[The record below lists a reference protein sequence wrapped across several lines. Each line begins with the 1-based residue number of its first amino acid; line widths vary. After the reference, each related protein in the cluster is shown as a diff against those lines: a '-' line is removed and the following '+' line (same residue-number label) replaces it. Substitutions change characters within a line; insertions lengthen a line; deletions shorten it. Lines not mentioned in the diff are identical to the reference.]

1 MNDVAPDDK
10 MRHLLRRVSAEL
22 YKTREELREVTAAAR
37 EPIAIVATGLRLP
50 GADTPEQFWELLA
63 EGRDALR
70 DFPADRGWDT
80 EALYHP
86 DPAHTGTTYT
96 TRGGFLDGVAD
107 FDPEFFGISR
117 REALAMDPQQRLLL
131 HTTWEAF
138 ERAGIDPRALRGS
151 RTGVYTGTNGQTY
164 VTGPGPVPAAV
175 EGYLVT
181 GTAAS
186 VLSGRIAY
194 TFGFEGPAL
203 TVDTACSSSLVALH
217 LAVRALRAG
226 EIDFAV
232 AGGATVLAAP
242 DIFVEF
248 SRQRGL
254 AVDGRCKAFAAGA
267 DGTGWA
273 EGVGVLLVER
283 LSDAERL
290 GHRVL
295 AVLRGSAVNQDGA
308 SNGLTAPNG
317 PAQQRVI
324 RDALADAGLSTGDVD
339 LIEAHGTGTAL
350 GDPIEAQALL
360 ATYGRDRETPVWLG
374 SVKSNIGH
382 TQAAA
387 GVAGVIKA
395 VLALER
401 GVLPPTLHV
410 DEPSPLVDW
419 DAGRVELVTAGR
431 PWPETGRPRRA
442 GVSAFGVSGTNAH
455 VVLEQAPEIA
465 AGEPVPLA
473 GITPFVLSAATGE
486 ALRGQ
491 AERLAA
497 HLDAAAPLGSVASSL
512 VRDRVR
518 FGARAVVLAAEH
530 GGLRAGLAAVS
541 GGTSA
546 ASVVQSPEQP
556 ATGSVAVVFSGQ
568 GSQRAGAGAELYA
581 RFPVFRAAFDEAAAL
596 LDAEQAAP
604 QSIRDV
610 AFGADGPIDA
620 TEYTQPVI
628 FAVETAL
635 YRLLESWGIEIGV
648 VAGHSIGGIV
658 AAHVAGVLTLPEAA
672 RLVAARARLMG
683 ALPAGGAMVAVQA
696 TEDEVREL
704 LGRTAID
711 TALVSVAAVNGPRA
725 VVLSGAEEP
734 VLALAA
740 EFTAAGRRTRRLAVS
755 HGFHSPLMDPV
766 LPEFAAVVA
775 GLSFAE
781 PTGPV
786 LVSDATGAVVTGAE
800 LADPAYWTGHLRG
813 TVRFADA
820 VRGARAAG
828 AGIFVEVGA
837 GAVLTPLVAATL
849 EDGVAAVATVRKGRD
864 EVATVLAAAATVFAH
879 GHPVDWAAVV
889 PEAPRVPLPTYAFR
903 AERFWATVEAG
914 QRATGGHPL
923 LGAVVALAGGDGAVA
938 TGRVALRSHP
948 WLGEHVVAG
957 AVFVPGTAL
966 VELAV
971 QLADTVG
978 ADTVDELVIEA
989 PLVLRPEGAVEL
1001 QVQARRSGD
1010 EFAVEIHSRP
1020 ADRPETPWTR
1030 HATGTLRGT
1039 GPGAG
1044 AGSVGAG
1051 SPAAFALDATPTG
1064 GPGRSRSGP
1073 DTAAPGTA
1081 GPWPP
1086 AGATAL
1092 DPAEVYARLLA
1103 AGLDYGPLFRGLT
1116 AVWQRG
1122 DTLFAEVAL
1131 PDGEPGGYTVHPALF
1146 DAALHPLAVLT
1157 GASAAPRIPFA
1168 WTGVRVHV
1176 GGATALRVT
1185 FTATA
1190 DGLTA
1195 LRATDP
1201 AGRPVLTVDALTL
1214 RAATGTAP
1222 AVADLYEVGWTKH
1235 PLPAAT
1241 PLGHR
1246 LWDAAL
1252 PETLAALQHAEP
1264 DHPLVVLTHSAIGVL
1279 DGDRPDPGTA
1289 PIWGLARTAQAE
1301 RPGAVIVLD
1310 TDDTAASAAVLDHAI
1325 AAALDGEPQ
1334 LALRAGTA
1342 YLPRLT
1348 RSTTVAAGRAWNP
1361 DGTVLITGG
1370 TGGLGA
1376 ALARHLVAA
1385 HGVRHLLLAGRRGT
1399 AAPGATEL
1407 AAELRAAGATVL
1419 VVSADVADRDAVA
1432 RLLAAVAPEHP
1443 LTAVVHTA
1451 GIVDDGVLDAVTP
1464 ERLNAVL
1471 APKLTAARHLDE
1483 LTRDL
1488 DLAGFVLYSSV
1499 AGILGTAGQAAYAA
1513 ANTGLDALAARRRAD
1528 GLPATALAWGLWAET
1543 TGVTAHLTA
1552 ADRARLARQGVRAL
1566 ATDEGLALFDAAVFH
1581 RDRALL
1587 VPAPLALTG
1596 TAHTPLLRGLVR
1608 RTRAKA
1614 AAAQQDSGLAALP
1627 AADRRPALLELVRR
1641 EAAAALDH
1649 PDPAGIRGDRGL
1661 TDLGIDSLTAV
1672 ELRNRLAAATGL
1684 RLPAT
1689 LTFDH
1694 PTPDAIAAFLDGL
1707 LGGGTGERAVVA
1719 QRGGGDDPIAIVG
1732 VALRLPGGIASP
1744 EALWRLLES
1753 GGDAVGEFPDDRGW
1767 DLAALFDDDP
1777 ATAGTSYTRHG
1788 GFLTDVADFDAAAF
1802 GMSPREALATDP
1814 QQRLLLET
1822 SWEALERAGIDPN
1835 SLRGS
1840 RTGVFA
1846 GTMYHDYAP
1855 HLQDAPAD
1863 LEGYLVNGS
1872 AGSIASGRI
1881 AYTFGFEGPAISV
1894 DTACS
1899 SSLVALHLAAQS
1911 LRSGESELAL
1921 AGGVAVMSSP
1931 ATFVEFSRQRA
1942 LAPDGRCKA
1951 FAAAADGTGWAEG
1964 VSILVLER
1972 LSDARRNGHPVLAL
1986 VRGSAVNQ
1994 DGASSGLTAPNG
2006 PAQQRVI
2013 RQALANAGLT
2023 AAEVDAVE
2031 AHGTGTTLGDPIEAQ
2046 AVIAA
2051 YGAGRD
2057 PERPLWLGS
2066 LKSNVGHTQ
2075 AAAGGAGIAKMI
2087 LALRNRTLPRT
2098 LHVDA
2103 PTPHV
2108 DWSDGGVRLLT
2119 EPVPWEPGDRP
2130 RRAGI
2135 SSFGVSG
2142 TNAHV
2147 IIEEPPVA
2155 PEPLGSGTP
2164 NSAVGPAVPGIGAAD
2179 TSVGTVAGTRG
2190 AAVPAEKPLPWVLS
2204 AHTPAALRGQAVA
2217 LATYLRSRPEVDA
2230 ADVARTLLT
2239 GRAALAERAV
2249 LVGDDAALRAGLE
2262 ALAAGGPLPEHAA
2275 RGTADVAGRTVF
2287 VFPGQGGQWRGMAA
2301 ELYRTAPVFAERLTE
2316 CAAALAPHVDWD
2328 PLPVLLGAAEIDDE
2342 RVDVVQPALWAA
2354 MVALAALWR
2363 AHGVEPDAVVGH
2375 SQGEIA
2381 AAVVAG
2387 ALSVADGARVAALR
2401 SRAIAATAGPGAMAA
2416 VQLPAAAAAELIE
2429 PWADRVALAVVNSPT
2444 SVVLSGEIAAIE
2456 EILARLEAD
2465 GVRNRRVAVG
2475 YASHSPTM
2483 EALRAE
2489 LGTALE
2495 PVRPR
2500 ESAIPL
2506 LSTVTAEWI
2515 DGTALTGGY
2524 WFDNLRGTVR
2534 FEEATRALAEAG
2546 YRAFVEIGPHPV
2558 LATTVEETLEA
2569 AGAPASA
2576 VVGTLRRD
2584 DGGLA
2589 RFGTA
2594 LAAAHTRGIAVEWA
2608 VPPGNRI
2615 ELPTYAFQRTRYW
2628 IDADRSGARRDDRAP
2643 RTAAPEP
2650 APITIDRFTGLDT
2663 PARRAAVLSLVRD
2676 ETAAVLKHPSGDEV
2690 AVSRAFRDLGLDSLT
2705 AVDLRNRLR
2714 AATGLALPATLIFD
2728 HPSPEAV
2735 AEFVVAA
2742 LPDGGEPEPRDPE
2755 SVLRTLESA
2764 LTTVNGEAG
2773 ALAERLRALADRLDG
2788 GYGPAAGDLD
2798 SASDDELFDLVDR
2811 T

>member
-1 MNDVAPDDK
+1 MNDVASDDT

-22 YKTREELREVTAAAR
+22 YKTREELREVTDAAR

-80 EALYHP
+80 AALYHP

-107 FDPEFFGISR
+107 FDPDFFGISR

-138 ERAGIDPRALRGS
+138 ERAGIDPRTLRGS
-151 RTGVYTGTNGQTY
+151 RTGVYTGTNGQSY

-283 LSDAERL
+283 LSDAQRH

-324 RDALADAGLSTGDVD
+324 REALADAGLTTGDVD

-360 ATYGRDRETPVWLG
+360 ATYGRDRATPVWLG

-419 DAGRVELVTAGR
+419 ESGQVGLLTEIRD
-431 PWPETGRPRRA
+431 WPETGRPRRA

-455 VVLEQAPEIA
+455 VVLEQAPENA
-465 AGEPVPLA
+465 EAEPVPLTGVA
-473 GITPFVLSAATGE
+473 PFVLSAATPE

-491 AERLAA
+491 AARLAA
-497 HLDAAAPLGSVASSL
+497 HLDEAAPLGSVASSL
-512 VRDRVR
+512 IRDRVR
-518 FGARAVVLAAEH
+518 FRARAVVLAADH

-546 ASVVQSPEQP
+546 ASVVTGPAQP
-556 ATGSVAVVFSGQ
+556 AAGSVAVVFGGQ

-581 RFPVFRAAFDEAAAL
+581 RFPVFRDAFDAAVAP
-596 LDAEQAAP
+596 LDAELAAAH
-604 QSIRDV
+604 SIRAV
-610 AFGADGPIDA
+610 AFGAPGTEGLIDA

-658 AAHVAGVLTLPEAA
+658 AAHVTGVLTLPDAA

-683 ALPAGGAMVAVQA
+683 ALPAGGAMVAVRA
-696 TEDEVREL
+696 TEAEVRERL
-704 LGRTAID
+704 AGEARVA
-711 TALVSVAAVNGPRA
+711 VAAVNGPHA

-775 GLSFAE
+775 GLTFAE

-786 LVSDATGAVVTGAE
+786 LVSDATGAVVTAAE

-820 VRGARAAG
+820 VRTARAAG
-828 AGIFVEVGA
+828 AGVFVEVGA

-849 EDGVAAVATVRKGRD
+849 GDEVAAVPTARKGRD
-864 EVATVLAAAATVFAH
+864 EVTTVLGAAATVFAH
-879 GHPVDWAAVV
+879 GHRVDWAAVV
-889 PEAPRVPLPTYAFR
+889 PEAPRTPLPTYAFR
-903 AERFWATVEAG
+903 AERFWATVESG
-914 QRATGGHPL
+914 QRVAGGHPL

-938 TGRVALRSHP
+938 TGQLSLRGHP
-948 WLGEHVVAG
+948 WLAEHVVAG

-971 QLADTVG
+971 HLADTVG

-989 PLVLRPEGAVEL
+989 PLVLRPEAAVEL
-1001 QVQARRSGD
+1001 QAQARRTGD
-1010 EFAVEIHSRP
+1010 AFTVEIHSRP
-1020 ADRPETPWTR
+1020 ADRPEVPWTR

-1039 GPGAG
+1039 GN
-1044 AGSVGAG
+1044 
-1051 SPAAFALDATPTG
+1051 TE
-1064 GPGRSRSGP
+1064 SRSIAASSAP
-1073 DTAAPGTA
+1073 APGVSAPTPPESSA
-1081 GPWPP
+1081 TVESWPP
-1086 AGATAL
+1086 ADASAL
-1092 DPAEVYARLLA
+1092 DPAEVYARLRA

-1122 DTLFAEVAL
+1122 DTIFAEITL
-1131 PDGEPGGYTVHPALF
+1131 PGGEPGGYTVHPALF
-1146 DAALHPLAVLT
+1146 DAALHPVALLT
-1157 GASAAPRIPFA
+1157 GDFTAPRIPFA
-1168 WTGVRVHV
+1168 WTGVRVHA

-1185 FTATA
+1185 FTAA
-1190 DGLTA
+1190 PDGLTA
-1195 LRATDP
+1195 LRATDT

-1214 RAATGTAP
+1214 RAATGSAP
-1222 AVADLYEVGWTKH
+1222 AVADLYELGWVEH
-1235 PLPAAT
+1235 PLPAVT

-1246 LWDAAL
+1246 IWDAAL
-1252 PETLAALQHAEP
+1252 PETLAALQQAEP
-1264 DHPLVVLTHSAIGVL
+1264 EHPLVVLTHGAVAVL
-1279 DGDRPDPGTA
+1279 DDDRPDPEAA
-1289 PIWGLARTAQAE
+1289 PIWGLARSAQTE
-1301 RPGAVIVLD
+1301 RPGAVILLD
-1310 TDDTAASAAVLDHAI
+1310 TDDTAASAAVLNHAI

-1342 YLPRLT
+1342 HLPRLA
-1348 RSTTVAAGRAWNP
+1348 RSTAAADGRAWNP

-1376 ALARHLVAA
+1376 ALARHLVAE
-1385 HGVRHLLLAGRRGT
+1385 HGVGHLLLAGRRGT

-1419 VVSADVADRDAVA
+1419 VVSADVTDRDAVT

-1464 ERLNAVL
+1464 ERLAAVL
-1471 APKLTAARHLDE
+1471 APKLTAAGHLDE
-1483 LTRDL
+1483 LTRDH
-1488 DLAGFVLYSSV
+1488 DLAAFVLYSSV

-1528 GLPATALAWGLWAET
+1528 GLPATSLAWGLWAET
-1543 TGVTAHLTA
+1543 TGVTAHLTD

-1566 ATDEGLALFDAAVFH
+1566 ATEEGLALFDAAVFH

-1587 VPAPLALTG
+1587 IPAPLALTG
-1596 TAHTPLLRGLVR
+1596 TADTPVLRGLVR

-1614 AAAQQDSGLAALP
+1614 AAAQHDSGLAALP
-1627 AADRRPALLELVRR
+1627 AAERRTTLLELVRR

-1661 TDLGIDSLTAV
+1661 AELGIDSLTAV

-1684 RLPAT
+1684 KLPAT

-1694 PTPDAIAAFLDGL
+1694 PTPDAIAAFLDQL
-1707 LGGGTGERAVVA
+1707 LGGGTGERAVAA
-1719 QRGGGDDPIAIVG
+1719 QRGSGDDDPIAIVG

-1753 GGDAVGEFPDDRGW
+1753 GGDAVAEFPDDRGW

-1777 ATAGTSYTRHG
+1777 ATPGTSYTRHG
-1788 GFLTDVADFDAAAF
+1788 GFLTDAADFDAAAF

-1822 SWEALERAGIDPN
+1822 AWEALERAGIDPT

-1855 HLQDAPAD
+1855 HLQDAPPD

-1881 AYTFGFEGPAISV
+1881 SYTFGFEGPAISV

-1972 LSDARRNGHPVLAL
+1972 LSAARRAGHPVLAL

-2023 AAEVDAVE
+2023 AADVDAVE

-2046 AVIAA
+2046 AVIAT

-2119 EPVPWEPGDRP
+2119 AAVPWEPGARP

-2147 IIEEPPVA
+2147 IIEEPPQA
-2155 PEPLGSGTP
+2155 PELPARSGQGT
-2164 NSAVGPAVPGIGAAD
+2164 ATGGAARTMTD
-2179 TSVGTVAGTRG
+2179 ADS
-2190 AAVPAEKPLPWVLS
+2190 VPAAPGGGVVSPLPEERPLPWVLS

-2217 LATYLRSRPEVDA
+2217 LATYLRSRPEVNA
-2230 ADVARTLLT
+2230 ADVARTLLE
-2239 GRAALAERAV
+2239 GRAALTERAV
-2249 LVGDDAALRAGLE
+2249 LVGDDTALRAGLE
-2262 ALAAGGPLPEHAA
+2262 ALAAGGALPEHAA
-2275 RGTADVAGRTVF
+2275 RGSADVAGRTVF

-2301 ELYRTAPVFAERLTE
+2301 ELYRTAPVFADRLTE
-2316 CAAALAPHVDWD
+2316 CAEALAPHVDWD
-2328 PLPVLLGAAEIDDE
+2328 PLPVLLGTAEIDDE
-2342 RVDVVQPALWAA
+2342 RVDVVQPALWSV

-2387 ALSVADGARVAALR
+2387 ALSIADGARVVALR
-2401 SRAIAATAGPGAMAA
+2401 SRAIAAAAGPGAMAA
-2416 VQLPAAAAAELIE
+2416 VQLSAAAAAELIE
-2429 PWADRVALAVVNSPT
+2429 PWADRVAVAVVNAPS
-2444 SVVLSGEIAAIE
+2444 SVVLSGEIAAVE
-2456 EILARLEAD
+2456 EILARLAAD
-2465 GVRNRRVAVG
+2465 GVRSRRVAVD
-2475 YASHSPTM
+2475 YASHSPTV
-2483 EALRAE
+2483 EPLRAE
-2489 LGTALE
+2489 LATALA

-2506 LSTVTAEWI
+2506 LSTVTADWI

-2534 FEEATRALAEAG
+2534 FEQATRALAEAG

-2569 AGAPASA
+2569 AGAPATA

-2589 RFGTA
+2589 RFTTS
-2594 LAAAHTRGIAVEWA
+2594 LAAAHTRGIPVEWNA
-2608 VPPGNRI
+2608 ARGNRI

-2628 IDADRSGARRDDRAP
+2628 IDADRSAARRDERVPRAV
-2643 RTAAPEP
+2643 TPEP
-2650 APITIDRFTGLDT
+2650 AAPVALDRFTGLDT

-2735 AEFVVAA
+2735 AEFVVSA
-2742 LPDGGEPEPRDPE
+2742 LPDGREPEPRDAE
-2755 SVLRTLESA
+2755 SALRTLESA
-2764 LTTVNGEAG
+2764 LTEVNGEAG
-2773 ALAERLRALADRLDG
+2773 ALAERLRAIADRLDG
-2788 GYGPAAGDLD
+2788 AAGPAADLD
-2798 SASDDELFDLVDR
+2798 SATDDELFDLVDR

>member
-1 MNDVAPDDK
+1 

-22 YKTREELREVTAAAR
+22 YKTREELREVTDAAR

-63 EGRDALR
+63 AGRDALR
-70 DFPADRGWDT
+70 DFPTDRGWDT
-80 EALYHP
+80 AALYHP

-96 TRGGFLDGVAD
+96 TRGGFLAD
-107 FDPEFFGISR
+107 AAGFDPDFFGISR

-151 RTGVYTGTNGQTY
+151 RTGVYTGTNGQSY

-254 AVDGRCKAFAAGA
+254 AVDGRCKAFAADA

-283 LSDAERL
+283 LSDAQRL
-290 GHRVL
+290 GHEVL

-324 RDALADAGLSTGDVD
+324 RAALADAGLATGDVD

-395 VLALER
+395 VLALR
-401 GVLPPTLHV
+401 HGVLPPTLHV

-419 DAGRVELVTAGR
+419 ESGRVGLLTAAR
-431 PWPETGRPRRA
+431 EWPVTGRPRRA
-442 GVSAFGVSGTNAH
+442 AVSAFGVSGTNAH
-455 VVLEQAPEIA
+455 VVLEQAPETRA
-465 AGEPVPLA
+465 AEPVPLA
-473 GITPFVLSAATGE
+473 GVTPFVLSATTPA

-491 AERLAA
+491 AARLAA
-497 HLDAAAPLGSVASSL
+497 HTDDAVPLGSVASAL

-518 FGARAVVLAAEH
+518 FGTRAVVLAAEH
-530 GGLRAGLAAVS
+530 GGLRAGLAAVA
-541 GGTSA
+541 GGTAA
-546 ASVVQSPEQP
+546 ASVITGPEQP
-556 ATGSVAVVFSGQ
+556 GTGSVAVVFGGQ
-568 GSQRAGAGAELYA
+568 GSQRAGAGAELYQ
-581 RFPVFRAAFDEAAAL
+581 RFPAFRAAFDAAAAL
-596 LDAEQAAP
+596 LDAESAAP
-604 QSIRDV
+604 HPIRDV
-610 AFGADGPIDA
+610 AFGAAGTEGLIDA

-658 AAHVAGVLTLPEAA
+658 AAHVAGALPLPDAA

-683 ALPAGGAMVAVQA
+683 ALPAGGAMVAVEA
-696 TEDEVREL
+696 AEDEVREL
-704 LGRTAID
+704 LAGTGSD
-711 TALVSVAAVNGPRA
+711 TASVAVAAVNGPRA

-740 EFTAAGRRTRRLAVS
+740 ELTGAGRRTRRLAVS
-755 HGFHSPLMDPV
+755 HAFHSPLMDPV

-775 GLSFAE
+775 GLTIAE

-786 LVSDATGAVVTGAE
+786 LVSDATGAVVTAAE

-820 VRGARAAG
+820 VRTARAAG
-828 AGIFVEVGA
+828 AGVFVEVGA
-837 GAVLTPLVAATL
+837 GAVLTPLIAATL
-849 EDGVAAVATVRKGRD
+849 PDDVAAVATVRKGRN
-864 EVATVLAAAATVFAH
+864 EVGTVLGAAATVFAH
-879 GHPVDWAAVV
+879 GHAVDWAAVV
-889 PEAPRVPLPTYAFR
+889 PEAPRTPLPTYAFR
-903 AERFWATVEAG
+903 SERFWATVESG
-914 QRATGGHPL
+914 QRGAGGHPL
-923 LGAVVALAGGDGAVA
+923 LGAVVALADGQGAV
-938 TGRVALRSHP
+938 GSGQVSLRSHP
-948 WLGEHVVAG
+948 WLAEHVVAG

-971 QLADTVG
+971 HLADTVG

-989 PLVLRPEGAVEL
+989 PLVLRPEHAVEL
-1001 QVQARRSGD
+1001 QVQARRTGD
-1010 EFAVEIHSRP
+1010 EFSVEIHSRP
-1020 ADRPETPWTR
+1020 ADRPEVPWTR
-1030 HATGTLRGT
+1030 HATGTLRDAGRT
-1039 GPGAG
+1039 VESAAAVGDVNGSSAPAGLPTAESRIAGPSA
-1044 AGSVGAG
+1044 
-1051 SPAAFALDATPTG
+1051 PAALG
-1064 GPGRSRSGP
+1064 SES
-1073 DTAAPGTA
+1073 
-1081 GPWPP
+1081 WPP
-1086 AGATAL
+1086 AGAAAL

-1103 AGLDYGPLFRGLT
+1103 AGLEYGPLFRGLT
-1116 AVWQRG
+1116 AVWQRA
-1122 DTLFAEVAL
+1122 DTIFAEITL

-1146 DAALHPLAVLT
+1146 DAALHPVALLT
-1157 GASAAPRIPFA
+1157 GDFTAPRIPFA
-1168 WTGVRVHV
+1168 WNGIRVHAS
-1176 GGATALRVT
+1176 GATALRVT
-1185 FTATA
+1185 FTAA
-1190 DGLTA
+1190 PDGLTA
-1195 LRATDP
+1195 LTATDP
-1201 AGRPVLTVDALTL
+1201 AGRRVLTVDSLTL
-1214 RAATGTAP
+1214 RAATTAP
-1222 AVADLYEVGWTKH
+1222 GAVEDLYEVGWIEH
-1235 PLPAAT
+1235 PLPAVT
-1241 PLGHR
+1241 PVGHR
-1246 LWDAAL
+1246 ILDAAL
-1252 PETLAALQHAEP
+1252 PETLEALRQAEQ
-1264 DHPLVVLTHSAIGVL
+1264 DHPLIVLTHTAVGVL
-1279 DGDRPDPGTA
+1279 DGDRPDLAAA
-1289 PIWGLARTAQAE
+1289 PIWGLARTAQTE
-1301 RPGAVIVLD
+1301 QPGAVVVLD
-1310 TDDTAASAAVLDHAI
+1310 TDDTPASAAVLNHAV
-1325 AAALDGEPQ
+1325 AAALNGEPQ

-1348 RSTTVAAGRAWNP
+1348 RSTAAAGRDWNP

-1376 ALARHLVAA
+1376 ALARHLVTAR
-1385 HGVRHLLLAGRRGT
+1385 GVRHLLLAGRRGT
-1399 AAPGATEL
+1399 AAPGAAEL

-1419 VVSADVADRDAVA
+1419 VVAADVSDREAVTG
-1432 RLLAAVAPEHP
+1432 LLAAVAPEHP
-1443 LTAVVHTA
+1443 LTAVIHTA
-1451 GIVDDGVLDAVTP
+1451 GIVDDGVLAAVTP
-1464 ERLNAVL
+1464 ERLAAVL
-1471 APKLTAARHLDE
+1471 APKLTAAEHLDD
-1483 LTRDL
+1483 LTRGH
-1488 DLAGFVLYSSV
+1488 DLAAFVLYSSV

-1528 GLPATALAWGLWAET
+1528 GLPATSLAWGLWAET

-1566 ATDEGLALFDAAVFH
+1566 ATGEGLALFDAAVFH

-1587 VPAPLALTG
+1587 VPAPLALPG
-1596 TAHTPLLRGLVR
+1596 PADTPVLRALVR
-1608 RTRAKA
+1608 RTRARA
-1614 AAAQQDSGLAALP
+1614 ATAQQESELAALT
-1627 AADRRPALLELVRR
+1627 AVDRRPALLELVRR

-1661 TDLGIDSLTAV
+1661 TELGIDSLTAV

-1684 RLPAT
+1684 KLPAT

-1694 PTPDAIAAFLDGL
+1694 PTPDAIAAFLDEL
-1707 LGGGTGERAVVA
+1707 LGGSSAERAVAA
-1719 QRGGGDDPIAIVG
+1719 QRGATDDPIAIVG

-1767 DLAALFDDDP
+1767 DLAALFDADP

-1788 GFLTDVADFDAAAF
+1788 GFLTDAADFDAAAF
-1802 GMSPREALATDP
+1802 GMAPREALATDP

-1822 SWEALERAGIDPN
+1822 SWEALERAGIDPT

-1911 LRSGESELAL
+1911 LRSGESDLAL
-1921 AGGVAVMSSP
+1921 AGGVAVMASP

-1972 LSDARRNGHPVLAL
+1972 LSDARRAGHRVLAL

-2023 AAEVDAVE
+2023 AADVDAVE
-2031 AHGTGTTLGDPIEAQ
+2031 AHGTGTVLGDPIEAQ
-2046 AVIAA
+2046 AVIAT
-2051 YGAGRD
+2051 YGADRD
-2057 PERPLWLGS
+2057 PGRPLWLGS

-2108 DWSDGGVRLLT
+2108 DWSGGGVRLLT
-2119 EPVPWEPGDRP
+2119 DPVPWEPGDRP

-2147 IIEEPPVA
+2147 IIEEPPR
-2155 PEPLGSGTP
+2155 TP
-2164 NSAVGPAVPGIGAAD
+2164 DPVAAD
-2179 TSVGTVAGTRG
+2179 LGGR
-2190 AAVPAEKPLPWVLS
+2190 PLPWVLS

-2217 LATYLRSRPEVDA
+2217 LATYLRSRPDLDP
-2230 ADVARTLLT
+2230 ADVARTLLH
-2239 GRAALAERAV
+2239 GRAALTERAV

-2262 ALAAGGPLPEHAA
+2262 ALAGGGALPEHAA
-2275 RGTADVAGRTVF
+2275 RGSADVAGRTVF
-2287 VFPGQGGQWRGMAA
+2287 VFPGQGGQWRGMAR
-2301 ELYRTAPVFAERLTE
+2301 ELHATAPVFAARLTE
-2316 CAAALAPHVDWD
+2316 CAEALAPLVDWE
-2328 PLPVLLGAAEIDDE
+2328 PLPVLLGTAEIDAE
-2342 RVDVVQPALWAA
+2342 RVDVVQPALWAV

-2387 ALSVADGARVAALR
+2387 ALSVADGARVVALR
-2401 SRAIAATAGPGAMAA
+2401 SRAIAASAGPGAMAA

-2444 SVVLSGEIAAIE
+2444 SVVLSGEIAAVE
-2456 EILARLEAD
+2456 QILARLDAD
-2465 GVRNRRVAVG
+2465 GIRNRRVAVD

-2483 EALRAE
+2483 DALRAE
-2489 LGTALE
+2489 LGTALA
-2495 PVRPR
+2495 PVRPV

-2506 LSTVTAEWI
+2506 LSTVTADWV
-2515 DGTALTGGY
+2515 DGTALTGEH

-2534 FEEATRALAEAG
+2534 FEEATRALVEAG

-2558 LATTVEETLEA
+2558 LTATIEETLEA
-2569 AGAPASA
+2569 AGAPAAA

-2589 RFGTA
+2589 RFTTA
-2594 LAAAHTRGIAVEWA
+2594 LAAAHTRGIAVDWGI
-2608 VPPGNRI
+2608 PPGART

-2628 IDADRSGARRDDRAP
+2628 IDADRSGARRDEHAP
-2643 RTAAPEP
+2643 RAAAAEPAAP
-2650 APITIDRFTGLDT
+2650 IVLDRFTGLDT
-2663 PARRAAVLSLVRD
+2663 PARRAAVLTLVRD
-2676 ETAAVLKHPSGDEV
+2676 ETAAVLKHPSGDAV

-2742 LPDGGEPEPRDPE
+2742 LPDGGEPEPRDAE
-2755 SVLRTLESA
+2755 SALRLLETA

-2773 ALAERLRALADRLDG
+2773 AVAERLRSLADRLDG
-2788 GYGPAAGDLD
+2788 DSGPAAADLD
-2798 SASDDELFDLVDR
+2798 SATDDELFDLVDR